1 MRAREGDIVEAGG
14 AFFDVKGLVHPPGK
28 VVAFIRFLPDQR
40 GDREKGGITYRK
52 IFRFSERYLL
62 LKEKFP
68 QYLAFDP
75 VFDEHLCEIQVE
87 DIKHHYEPVDRLHEL
102 RSRDKLDEVE
112 KLAASFIELLK
123 GSAGVRWGSLG
134 ISGSILIK
142 LHTPTSDIDP
152 IVYGSENCRKVHSA
166 LRALLGS
173 EESSIRPYD
182 LEGLRNLFDFR
193 SKDTIV
199 PFEDFVRT
207 ESRKVLQGKFL
218 GRDYFVRCVKDWD
231 EIKKEYGANRYISR
245 GYAKIKAKIAD
256 DSEAIFTPC
265 RYKIEN
271 VRVLGGVHIEPIE
284 EVVSFR
290 GRFCEQA
297 KNGKRIIAQG
307 KVEQVKGGWEREY
320 CRLLIGNK
328 SSDFMILAR

>member
-1 MRAREGDIVEAGG
+1 MRAREGDIVEACG

-28 VVAFIRFLPDQR
+28 VVAAIHFLPDQR
-40 GDREKGGITYRK
+40 GDREKGGIIYHK
-52 IFRFSERYLL
+52 IFHFSERYLL
-62 LKEKFP
+62 LKENFP
-68 QYLAFDP
+68 QYLTFDP

-87 DIKHHYEPVDRLHEL
+87 DIKHHYKPADRLHEL
-102 RSRDKLDEVE
+102 RSGDRLDEVE
-112 KLAASFIELLK
+112 RLAVSFIELLK
-123 GSAGVRWGSLG
+123 GSTGVRWGGLG
-134 ISGSILIK
+134 ISGSILVK

-152 IVYGSENCRKVHSA
+152 IVYGSKNCRKVHSA
-166 LRALLGS
+166 LGSLLRS
-173 EESSIRPYD
+173 EENSIMPYD
-182 LEGLRNLFDFR
+182 SEGLRDLFNFR

-231 EIKKEYGANRYISR
+231 EIKEEYGANRYISK

-265 RYKIEN
+265 RYKIED
-271 VRVLGGVHIEPIE
+271 VRVLDGVHIEPIE
-284 EVVSFR
+284 EIVSFR

-297 KNGKRIIAQG
+297 KNGECIIAQG
-307 KVEQVKGGWEREY
+307 KIEQVNVERGREY
-320 CRLLIGNK
+320 YRLLIGNR
-328 SSDFMILAR
+328 SSDSMILAH

>member
-1 MRAREGDIVEAGG
+1 MKAREGDIVEAGG

-28 VVAFIRFLPDQR
+28 VVASIHFLPDQR

-52 IFRFSERYLL
+52 VFHFSERYLL

-68 QYLAFDP
+68 QYLTFDP
-75 VFDEHLCEIQVE
+75 IFDEHLCEIQVE
-87 DIKHHYEPVDRLHEL
+87 DIKHHYKPADRLHEL
-102 RSRDKLDEVE
+102 RFGDKLDEVE
-112 KLAASFIELLK
+112 RLAASFIDLLK

-142 LHTPTSDIDP
+142 FHTPTSDIDP
-152 IVYGSENCRKVHSA
+152 IIYGSKNCRKVHSA
-166 LRALLGS
+166 LRALLRS
-173 EESSIRPYD
+173 EESSIRSYD

-231 EIKKEYGANRYISR
+231 EIKEEYGANRYISR

-271 VRVLGGVHIEPIE
+271 VRVLDGVHIEPIE
-284 EVVSFR
+284 EIASFR

-297 KNGKRIIAQG
+297 KNGERIIAQG
-307 KVEQVKGGWEREY
+307 KIEQVKGGRKREY

-328 SSDFMILAR
+328 SSDFMILAH